1 MNLSELQENKK
12 SKMATKVLRENF
24 NFDIDLRRMNI
35 KTSTAMLKKVRNLV
49 TEAKQSTTVHTSHRD
64 PGYLKLLMLEQ
75 ALSGHIQELRASTR
89 IVVENEEVQKSQ
101 VVLAAQ
107 DMIDSV
113 QKMIEQVSKMS
124 VEELNAVVEGI
135 KNLPDFGVNE
145 SEQVNTSATQAMS
158 QLLEALKTAKSGISQ
173 AFSGVIGDGEMAG
186 APPQEMPGEE
196 SSELPDDFSSAP
208 GDEMGSELPELPE
221 EPEEEQPMNTGRE
234 RR

>member
-1 MNLSELQENKK
+1 
-12 SKMATKVLRENF
+12 MATKVLRENF
-24 NFDIDLRRMNI
+24 NFDIDLRKLNI
-35 KTSTAMLKKVRNLV
+35 KTSTAMLQKVRNLV
-49 TEAKQSTTVHTSHRD
+49 TEAKQRTSIHTSQRD
-64 PGYLKLLMLEQ
+64 PGYLKLIMLEQ

-124 VEELNAVVEGI
+124 VEELNAVVEGV

-145 SEQVNTSATQAMS
+145 SEQVNTSATQALS

-173 AFSGVIGDGEMAG
+173 AFAGVIGDGEMA
-186 APPQEMPGEE
+186 AAPQEMPGEE
-196 SSELPDDFSSAP
+196 SPEMPGEFGSEPDE
-208 GDEMGSELPELPE
+208 EMSSELPELPE
-221 EPEEEQPMNTGRE
+221 EPEEEQPMNVGRE